1 MSESMATF
9 QNAFY
14 IGNNFNAIL
23 YGLSIRIPLSLNRI
37 VS

>member
-1 MSESMATF
+1 MSDPAVF

-23 YGLSIRIPLSLNRI
+23 YGAPARLPVPSSAR
-37 VS
+37 